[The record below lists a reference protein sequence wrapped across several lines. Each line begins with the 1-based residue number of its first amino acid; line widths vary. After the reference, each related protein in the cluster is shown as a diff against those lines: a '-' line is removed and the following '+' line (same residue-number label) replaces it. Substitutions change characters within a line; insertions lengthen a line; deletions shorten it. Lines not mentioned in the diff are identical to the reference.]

1 MKEIVKTVFKSV
13 QGKLNSDKNSKF
25 CMEIFGLDF
34 FLDEELN
41 VWLIEV
47 NTNPCI
53 DESSPLLSKL
63 IPRMLSINKLI

>member
-1 MKEIVKTVFKSV
+1 MKEIVRTVFKSV
-13 QGKLNSDKNSKF
+13 KGKLNKGANRA

-47 NTNPCI
+47 NSNPCI
-53 DESSPLLSKL
+53 EESSPLLGML
-63 IPRMLSINKLI
+63 IPRMLSKWWGI